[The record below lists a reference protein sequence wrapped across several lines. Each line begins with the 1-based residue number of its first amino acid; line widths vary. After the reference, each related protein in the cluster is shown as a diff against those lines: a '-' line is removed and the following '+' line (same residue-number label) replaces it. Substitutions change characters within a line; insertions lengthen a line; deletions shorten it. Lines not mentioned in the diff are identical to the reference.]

1 MRRARHLTTLT
12 LAPREVT
19 HLMIGLKS
27 YQKTLLASMGE
38 EACDEYDDLI
48 MVGHLIERVEEAMEK
63 AQAADGGNDA
73 ATA

>member
-1 MRRARHLTTLT
+1 
-12 LAPREVT
+12 
-19 HLMIGLKS
+19 MIGLKS

-38 EACDEYDDLI
+38 EAGDEYDDLI